1 MAELLEILAT
11 VLSVWVVTFIIMAM
25 AVAYFNRRRF

>member
-25 AVAYFNRRRF
+25 AAFYLTRRRF